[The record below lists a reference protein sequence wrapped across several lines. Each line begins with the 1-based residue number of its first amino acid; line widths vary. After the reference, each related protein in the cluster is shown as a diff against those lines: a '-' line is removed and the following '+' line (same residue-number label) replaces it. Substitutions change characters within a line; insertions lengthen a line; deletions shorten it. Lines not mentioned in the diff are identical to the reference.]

1 MKNIIGI
8 LVLPFVMILIIAG
21 LILLQIQ
28 VLVNIFKAKRGNI
41 NDQ

>member
-28 VLVNIFKAKRGNI
+28 VLVNIFKTNKRKH
-41 NDQ
+41 

>member
-8 LVLPFVMILIIAG
+8 LVLPFGMIIIIAG

-28 VLVNIFKAKRGNI
+28 VLINIFKGNKGK
-41 NDQ
+41 N